1 MDPTSANQYQ
11 NLHYTFQNLALSPPP
26 PPPSEMPSLPPP
38 PEGAYY
44 DDYQQHQQHDQ
55 QHPPHSQQQQ
65 QQQYYDQQSAR
76 HDVRSV
82 GRNGWNNGG
91 ASQGQAV
98 TGRSSNG
105 KGGRSALPSVRSQP
119 SFLFYFFRLLVFF
132 FFLFARCGA
141 VRVGLRK
148 TGGKPGHGREGMGR
162 AVQAG
167 ALPQPQGTRFADQPS
182 LLSQRPPD
190 SFPWRLNSLVENE
203 QKEGVSQEGRARVA
217 GDAFQRLSGEL

>member
-1 MDPTSANQYQ
+1 MESCRNPSLSSRVTSLSLPLASLPVVAAAAVGGLRGRVIRDPSLGAWAIWVLSPSLRAGAARAAAAAAEPSSSPSPLRGSLCSPTMDPTSANQYQ

-65 QQQYYDQQSAR
+65 QQQQYYDQQSAR

-119 SFLFYFFRLLVFF
+119 SFLFYFSRFLFF
-132 FFLFARCGA
+132 FSSC
-141 VRVGLRK
+141 
-148 TGGKPGHGREGMGR
+148 
-162 AVQAG
+162 
-167 ALPQPQGTRFADQPS
+167 S
-182 LLSQRPPD
+182 L
-190 SFPWRLNSLVENE
+190 
-203 QKEGVSQEGRARVA
+203 GVV
-217 GDAFQRLSGEL
+217 L